1 MKRNRVHNFS
11 AGPAQLPLEVLEEVR
26 DELTN
31 YKNIG
36 SSIIEISHRDKT
48 FVDLATESEAQLR
61 KLLHLDDSYEVIFM
75 QGGATLQFSLIPIN
89 FIKKKGKGSYAEV
102 GSWSS
107 KAIKEA
113 SKVCDVDICFTAK
126 ANNFTEIDKLDK
138 WKIHDD
144 SQLIHYCKNETI
156 QGINIK
162 QDPDFDLPVF
172 VDMSS
177 CLFSENINFS
187 KYDFIYACAQKNFG
201 ASGLTLII
209 AKKELLSKANP
220 DLPNILNI
228 KSHSEANSMLNTPN
242 TFSWYLAG
250 KMFKWYLEQGGI
262 IEMEKRALTKS
273 KILYSLIDDSSFYLN
288 PVNKAQRS
296 DNNVVFTIHDNSL
309 EEKFLKEAEAAG
321 LMYLKG
327 HRSVGGMR
335 ASIYNSMEKSSV
347 EELANFMKDFEQ
359 KNG

>member
-1 MKRNRVHNFS
+1 MKRSRVHNFS

-26 DELTN
+26 DEFIN
-31 YKNIG
+31 YQNIG

-48 FVDLATESEAQLR
+48 FVDLANEIETELR
-61 KLLHLDDSYEVIFM
+61 KLLHLDDDHEVIFM
-75 QGGATLQFSLIPIN
+75 QGGATLQFSLIPLN
-89 FIKKKGKGSYAEV
+89 FIKKKGKASYAEV

-113 SKVCDVDICFTAK
+113 SKICDVDICFSAK
-126 ANNFTEIDKLDK
+126 MNNFTEIDGFDK
-138 WKIHDD
+138 WKIHED

-162 QDPDFDLPVF
+162 EDPDFNIPVF

-177 CLFSENINFS
+177 CLFSENTDFS

-201 ASGLTLII
+201 ASGLSLII
-209 AKKELLSKANP
+209 VKKELLSTANP

-228 KSHSEANSMLNTPN
+228 KSHSEARSMLNTPN

-250 KMFKWYLEQGGI
+250 KIFKWYIKQGGI
-262 IEMEKRALTKS
+262 KEMEKKAKIKS
-273 KILYSLIDDSSFYLN
+273 EILYTLIDESDFYHN
-288 PVNKAQRS
+288 PVKESQRS
-296 DNNVVFTIHDNSL
+296 HNNIVFTIHDNSL
-309 EEKFLKEAEAAG
+309 EYKFLKESEAVG

-347 EELANFMKDFEQ
+347 QELANFMKDFEQ

>member
-48 FVDLATESEAQLR
+48 FVDLATESETQLR

-113 SKVCDVDICFTAK
+113 SKVCDIDICFTAK
-126 ANNFTEIDKLDK
+126 ANNFTEIDSLDK

-250 KMFKWYLEQGGI
+250 KMFKW
-262 IEMEKRALTKS
+262 
-273 KILYSLIDDSSFYLN
+273 
-288 PVNKAQRS
+288 
-296 DNNVVFTIHDNSL
+296 
-309 EEKFLKEAEAAG
+309 
-321 LMYLKG
+321 
-327 HRSVGGMR
+327 
-335 ASIYNSMEKSSV
+335 
-347 EELANFMKDFEQ
+347 
-359 KNG
+359 

>member
-48 FVDLATESEAQLR
+48 FVDLATESETQLR

-126 ANNFTEIDKLDK
+126 ANNFTEIDELDK

-156 QGINIK
+156 QGIN
-162 QDPDFDLPVF
+162 L
-172 VDMSS
+172 
-177 CLFSENINFS
+177 
-187 KYDFIYACAQKNFG
+187 
-201 ASGLTLII
+201 
-209 AKKELLSKANP
+209 
-220 DLPNILNI
+220 
-228 KSHSEANSMLNTPN
+228 
-242 TFSWYLAG
+242 
-250 KMFKWYLEQGGI
+250 
-262 IEMEKRALTKS
+262 
-273 KILYSLIDDSSFYLN
+273 SLIH
-288 PVNKAQRS
+288 
-296 DNNVVFTIHDNSL
+296 I
-309 EEKFLKEAEAAG
+309 
-321 LMYLKG
+321 
-327 HRSVGGMR
+327 
-335 ASIYNSMEKSSV
+335 
-347 EELANFMKDFEQ
+347 
-359 KNG
+359 